1 MGFSRQEYFSKE
13 VFPSLRKK
21 LGKTEGRRMRW
32 LDDTTNTTDE
42 FEQIQET
49 VKDREAWQAA
59 VHGVTK
65 NQTRLS
71 EQQPTM
77 LEKSLKILVM
87 VVLPEMY

>member
-1 MGFSRQEYFSKE
+1 M
-13 VFPSLRKK
+13 
-21 LGKTEGRRMRW
+21 RR
-32 LDDTTNTTDE
+32 LDDTTNTMDE

-49 VKDREAWQAA
+49 VKDREVWQAA

-77 LEKSLKILVM
+77 LAKSLKILVM